1 MARALHRRRL
11 IGQRMPALYANVK
24 KAQATRLASEKSEPF
39 INRACL
45 CRVAREKDMTKLSE
59 KSQELAA
66 AGLGVSMK
74 QRAAVSRI
82 RRDLDWKAASPPPAN
97 SANSRCGLRQS
108 YSVNARHV
116 PERLGNRRQQSV
128 PVAIS
133 TDLIS
138 LGNYGESVGVR
149 TRDLLIKSQLLYRLS
164 YALTLRGAK
173 HPGRKCAEHMQ
184 VTYRGQ
190 LKKSSYLCILAHF
203 LRACDV
209 AQNRLPKQST
219 RSDQASG

>member
-24 KAQATRLASEKSEPF
+24 KAQATRLASEKSEPS

-82 RRDLDWKAASPPPAN
+82 RRDSTGRRPAH
-97 SANSRCGLRQS
+97 RLPTRQI
-108 YSVNARHV
+108 
-116 PERLGNRRQQSV
+116 P
-128 PVAIS
+128 
-133 TDLIS
+133 
-138 LGNYGESVGVR
+138 
-149 TRDLLIKSQLLYRLS
+149 
-164 YALTLRGAK
+164 
-173 HPGRKCAEHMQ
+173 
-184 VTYRGQ
+184 
-190 LKKSSYLCILAHF
+190 
-203 LRACDV
+203 DV
-209 AQNRLPKQST
+209 ACANRIP
-219 RSDQASG
+219 